1 MLYSRRK
8 AVARFDALVNKRANE
23 RNRLLYATAEGI
35 PRMVGGVRET
45 LDETKQRVRLEL
57 VVFLLIDTVK
67 VQQQFV
73 VQALDAFVRLMK
85 LIPDN
90 AADGESSSS

>member
-45 LDETKQRVRLEL
+45 LDETKQRVSLEL
-57 VVFLLIDTVK
+57 VLFLLIDTVK

-73 VQALDAFVRLMK
+73 VQGPRCVRAS
-85 LIPDN
+85 DETHSRQCS
-90 AADGESSSS
+90 GR

>member
-45 LDETKQRVRLEL
+45 LDETKQRVSLEL